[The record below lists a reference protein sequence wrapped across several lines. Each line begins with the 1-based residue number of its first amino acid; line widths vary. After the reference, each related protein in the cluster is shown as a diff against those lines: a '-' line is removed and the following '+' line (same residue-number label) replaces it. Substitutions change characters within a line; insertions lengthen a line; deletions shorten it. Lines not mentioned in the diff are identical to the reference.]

1 MSTSTSSSSLQK
13 KTQNKIYTK
22 AINSLIEKIIRSK
35 RNTFR
40 LTKSHI
46 NQNNSNNVSTGHNPN
61 LDKSSN
67 KETEIKSVKITKQYH
82 NKCLNQS
89 GNSSMNDAVSLI
101 IANNSNAKVLEL
113 NKQLQEILEN
123 YKSNTKRVSGV
134 IEDIMNY
141 LKQENNL
148 SNVIFDN
155 ESFVTNIFELISIIN
170 FDGIKTAPKYKV
182 TDMNYNNIDGA
193 LSKAIIEEFAM
204 NANDPDSN
212 GAAAPIIRIKNEN
225 WKDILNLYDILIT
238 MLNNLPTITI
248 LISKMPLTFITNLV
262 YSLNTMDNEE
272 RILIKIIIYK
282 IYISSLTYRKYIIK
296 MISNIIID
304 ISHDE
309 HNKFLCF
316 NECLDLLKC
325 ILLGA
330 KHPINDYYLSII
342 TNVICPL
349 MKCKNICKQSIM
361 KETLIKLMKFDSKA
375 CNAILAFLIRTWPV
389 RYPERIIVYLDI
401 IETIFNSEE
410 EKNILSDIEESTL
423 HTLLNKIKCCFSDQS
438 FLIADRS
445 LIFFKNEKFIVLLY
459 KYNLEHVFLSKLVE
473 NIESHWS
480 QEIKIISRI
489 VISKIAKRDENILML
504 LNENEKKIVNE
515 FKFDINESEDIWDIH
530 FNLKGD

>member
-1 MSTSTSSSSLQK
+1 MSTSTSSSSLTK

-22 AINSLIEKIIRSK
+22 EINYLIEKIIKSK
-35 RNTFR
+35 RNAFR
-40 LTKSHI
+40 FSKVH
-46 NQNNSNNVSTGHNPN
+46 GCNPN
-61 LDKSSN
+61 NISKGHISSNLDRSSN
-67 KETEIKSVKITKQYH
+67 KDTEIKSVKITKQY
-82 NKCLNQS
+82 NPKCLNKS
-89 GNSSMNDAVSLI
+89 GNSSMNEGVSISLI
-101 IANNSNAKVLEL
+101 GASNAKINEY
-113 NKQLQEILEN
+113 NKQIREIVDN
-123 YKSNTKRVSGV
+123 KSINDRCSEL
-134 IEDIMNY
+134 IIDILSY
-141 LKQENNL
+141 LKSENNL

-170 FDGIKTAPKYKV
+170 FEGIKTAPKYKV
-182 TDMNYNNIDGA
+182 TDMNYNTIDGA
-193 LSKAIIEEFAM
+193 LSKAVIEEFAM

-238 MLNNLPTITI
+238 LLNNLPTITI
-248 LISKMPLTFITNLV
+248 LISKMPLSFITNLV
-262 YSLNTMDNEE
+262 YSINTMDNEE

-296 MISNIIID
+296 LISNIIID

-309 HNKFLCF
+309 NNKFLCF

-330 KHPINDYYLSII
+330 KHPINDYYLNII

-361 KETLIKLMKFDSKA
+361 KEMLIKLMNFDTNA
-375 CNAILAFLIRTWPV
+375 CNAILSFLIRTWPV
-389 RYPERIIVYLDI
+389 RYPERIIIYLDI
-401 IETIFNSEE
+401 IETIFNNE
-410 EKNILSDIEESTL
+410 EKKNVLSDIEESTL

-480 QEIKIISRI
+480 QEIRIISRI

-504 LNENEKKIVNE
+504 LNENEKKIVGE